1 MNEPTFRFDSLI
13 SQPASWLYGIW
24 DVYVVAKPPCELA
37 LDDRGA
43 FSYAT
48 LDCSHI
54 AWGSWSVLQPASFAL
69 TCSGQFG
76 SIVQKTET
84 WTMARAADGRVTFP
98 NGAFMTLRSPGAVA
112 AAGRIS
118 LLETLGVGLNELD
131 LMTRQMDDRVRPL
144 FARLDTL
151 RGQLWVDTTPLHRE
165 IYGHYQDFLS
175 RLGPLESFANQLK
188 SAGQPQLL
196 TSLERRRD
204 DVSKAMTIGGQIL
217 ASHGQYASQA
227 TQVTINMQ
235 KEWWEHQQ
243 RMRELSLKVTESI
256 NRVKP

>member
-1 MNEPTFRFDSLI
+1 MNSNGRDRYECHD
-13 SQPASWLYGIW
+13 AS
-24 DVYVVAKPPCELA
+24 
-37 LDDRGA
+37 
-43 FSYAT
+43 AT
-48 LDCSHI
+48 L
-54 AWGSWSVLQPASFAL
+54 
-69 TCSGQFG
+69 
-76 SIVQKTET
+76 
-84 WTMARAADGRVTFP
+84 
-98 NGAFMTLRSPGAVA
+98 AVA

-131 LMTRQMDDRVRPL
+131 LVRRQLEDRVRPL

-151 RGQLWVDTTPLHRE
+151 RGQWVDTTPLDRE

-196 TSLERRRD
+196 TSLERHRD
-204 DVSKAMTIGGQIL
+204 DVSKAMTVAGQIL
-217 ASHGQYASQA
+217 ASHGQNTSQA

-256 NRVKP
+256 NRNKS